1 MCIVSWNEPQFPP
14 YFFNFVCRINRIPR
28 GKDLGGK
35 RPRQAQ
41 IGVKLF
47 KQLHEK
53 LIVQLLHE
61 RKKVN
66 HHVGA
71 RANTLTQLR
80 RKPINYGWM
89 LQLVMVNEI
98 IYETKTAPSS
108 EKQPCAATAY
118 YYYYEAYLLKVG
130 LILYCGIVCSYIT
143 WIGINKIEKE
153 RFSHTRRETQWVG
166 HDVWPVNL

>member
-1 MCIVSWNEPQFPP
+1 M
-14 YFFNFVCRINRIPR
+14 
-28 GKDLGGK
+28 GG
-35 RPRQAQ
+35 
-41 IGVKLF
+41 
-47 KQLHEK
+47 
-53 LIVQLLHE
+53 
-61 RKKVN
+61 
-66 HHVGA
+66 

-98 IYETKTAPSS
+98 IYETKTAQSS

-143 WIGINKIEKE
+143 WIGINEIEKE
-153 RFSHTRRETQWVG
+153 RFSHTEG
-166 HDVWPVNL
+166 DPVSWS